1 MAAGILLM
9 DLIWAAG
16 LFGLT
21 LLSASTFL
29 EISGLDPAG
38 DSWSAPFP
46 LRLALGL
53 IAAILAWIAACA
65 FVLLLLP
72 RPRPGKHRLMRGTS
86 FYLWALG
93 FIVRRWIELPPL
105 GLLWRQSGLLRF
117 LVLRASGAKVAFT
130 AQMSSDATVLDPPL
144 LTMGPG
150 AMLGSQSTV
159 AGHFIV
165 GDRLLLAPVVIS
177 AGAQI
182 ALDVIIGPGT
192 TVGQR
197 AIIEARTVIGPEC
210 VIGDGAHVAGGVGM
224 ARGVIVGARARI
236 APASIL
242 LTGTVVPDDGVYPP
256 PDPAVPSHV
265 VSRAPTT
272 KDSP

>member
-9 DLIWAAG
+9 DLVWAAG

-21 LLSASTFL
+21 LLSAFTFL
-29 EISGLDPAG
+29 EVSGLAISG
-38 DSWSAPFP
+38 APP
-46 LRLALGL
+46 TPIGLALGL
-53 IAAILAWIAACA
+53 IAAILAWVTACA
-65 FVLLLLP
+65 LVLLLLP
-72 RPRPGKHRLMRGTS
+72 RPRPGKHRLMRGAS
-86 FYLWALG
+86 FYLWAFG
-93 FIVRRWIELPPL
+93 FIVRRWIELPPM
-105 GLLWRQSGLLRF
+105 GLLWRQSGILRF

-130 AQMSSDATVLDPPL
+130 AQMSSDATLLDPPL

-182 ALDVIIGPGT
+182 ALDVVIGPGT
-192 TVGQR
+192 TVGER

-210 VIGDGAHVAGGVGM
+210 VIGAGAHVSGGVGM
-224 ARGVIVGARARI
+224 ARGVVVGARARI

-242 LTGTVVPDDGVYPP
+242 LSGTVVPDDGVYPP
-256 PDPAVPSHV
+256 PNPAAPDQV
-265 VSRAPTT
+265 VSRAPTS